1 MIGLLRGE
9 VFANRRNW
17 RTLHTDGDASIDDQ
31 QEREDRKQSNAKD
44 DRNGNRHEKLD
55 EEVGH
60 QRTLGSDNGRF
71 LRHRPKRSGRC
82 LNYVKLYQGHGPL
95 PKSQGVPKALA

>member
-1 MIGLLRGE
+1 MIGVLRGE

-17 RTLHTDGDASIDDQ
+17 RTLHTNGDASIDDQ

-60 QRTLGSDNGRF
+60 QRTLGSDNMVIYDS
-71 LRHRPKRSGRC
+71 LTDKPSGV
-82 LNYVKLYQGHGPL
+82 LV
-95 PKSQGVPKALA
+95 LAEC